1 MFPEIPTGIL
11 YSTQNNKEF
20 GTHQSFLTKKIPP
33 SSRNDLWK
41 KVGNS
46 MKTIKKLKIRHK
58 KTLCYSTKNSYTV
71 LRKLLR

>member
-33 SSRNDLWK
+33 SSRNDHHL
-41 KVGNS
+41 G
-46 MKTIKKLKIRHK
+46 L
-58 KTLCYSTKNSYTV
+58 LCENALHFRLV
-71 LRKLLR
+71 IP